1 MKQKLKVIDNNSFL
15 FKCEDDDID
24 KGQWL
29 DTRVYLNDNFFCWIA
44 GDDIDNFIKDFKI
57 FITKYRI

>member
-1 MKQKLKVIDNNSFL
+1 MKQKLKVIDNNSFV
-15 FKCEDDDID
+15 FECDDLD

-29 DTRVYLNDNFFCWIA
+29 DTRVTLNDNFFCWIA
-44 GDDIDNFIKDFKI
+44 GNEIDNFIEDFKT